1 MSAVATVE
9 VRGANGS
16 VLGQRELPDAV
27 FGADINVALM
37 HQVVVAGAAAQRSGT
52 SSTKTRAEVSGG
64 GVKPWRQKGT
74 GRARQG
80 SIRAPH
86 WMGGGVA
93 HGPKPRSYE
102 MRINKKMKK
111 LALRSALSDALSSG
125 KLAVCDRIDF
135 ETPRTKDA
143 IEVLEKLELTGRV
156 LLVLA
161 APDELVEKSFRN
173 LGWVK
178 IAYPGNLA
186 TYDVLLADRVVFTS
200 EALDVLTGET
210 PERPARPV
218 KRLGTKAEDAEA
230 VTDAVGVAD
239 AEEVT
244 EPEAEALAQ
253 EDEDETEEGEES

>member
-1 MSAVATVE
+1 MATVQVRDVTGE
-9 VRGANGS
+9 V
-16 VLGQRELPDAV
+16 LEERELPDGLFGVAV
-27 FGADINVALM
+27 NVPVM

-52 SSTKTRAEVSGG
+52 ASTKTRAEVSGG

-125 KLAVCDRIDF
+125 KLAAIDAIEF
-135 ETPRTKDA
+135 DAPRTKDA
-143 IEVLEKLELTGRV
+143 IGVLEKLELTGRV

-210 PERPARPV
+210 HERPARPV
-218 KRLGTKAEDAEA
+218 KRLGTKAQDTEA
-230 VTDAVGVAD
+230 VTHAVGVAE